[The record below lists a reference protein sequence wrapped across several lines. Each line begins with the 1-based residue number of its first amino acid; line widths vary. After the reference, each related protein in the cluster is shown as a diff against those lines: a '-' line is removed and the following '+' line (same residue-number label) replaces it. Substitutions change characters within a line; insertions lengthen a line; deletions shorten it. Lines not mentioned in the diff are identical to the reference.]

1 MSKATT
7 NKAKKTVATA
17 TTVETANNN
26 TAEQQSTIDTAN
38 AETVENI
45 VDTNNVETEKTVE
58 NIVDTNNVETIVVV
72 NNIDTTNNVETIVE
86 TIVDTNNVETIV
98 DTNNVETIVETIVD
112 VNNIDTTN
120 NVEKTDET
128 IVDDVTENSNK
139 DAATETKEKIYD
151 FSRYTDVSATTETK
165 ETKAKKSRKKDNV
178 VGIAHT
184 KYQHFRPKQAKDSNV
199 IVAANRNLAHIA
211 SGNFDVFEIG
221 QKVKT
226 TSGEVTIDKN
236 TAVKIN
242 YNADTIVKIHGIGKK
257 YPVSLKDVNHQ
268 DVYDGVLFCDA
279 KDVEFVKANIQRY
292 LNNSVVKA
300 DKKLQFE
307 CEFFETSREL
317 VQIPENYTLQLI
329 DIQAGIKNE
338 NCIIPEFVVKTDAIV
353 KTDAATDTTVNTD
366 ANVIENADTAKAEIV
381 NAEQTANTVVT
392 ENTVN
397 AENTVLDESIA

>member
-1 MSKATT
+1 MPKATT

-38 AETVENI
+38 AETVEN
-45 VDTNNVETEKTVE
+45 N
-58 NIVDTNNVETIVVV
+58 
-72 NNIDTTNNVETIVE
+72 
-86 TIVDTNNVETIV
+86 
-98 DTNNVETIVETIVD
+98 VETIVD

-128 IVDDVTENSNK
+128 IVDDVTANSNK
-139 DAATETKEKIYD
+139 DAATETKEVIVD
-151 FSRYTDVSATTETK
+151 LSNFTDVSATTETK
-165 ETKAKKSRKKDNV
+165 ETKAKKSHKKDNV

-211 SGNFDVFEIG
+211 SGNFICFEIG
-221 QKVKT
+221 QVVKT
-226 TSGEVTIDKN
+226 TSGEVTIDAKN
-236 TAVKIN
+236 AVKIN

-279 KDVEFVKANIQRY
+279 KDVETVKANIQRY
-292 LNNSVVKA
+292 LDNSVVKA
-300 DKKLQFE
+300 DTKLQFE
-307 CEFFETSREL
+307 CDFFETSREL
-317 VQIPENYTLQLI
+317 VQIPEKYTLQLI

-338 NCIIPEFVVKTDAIV
+338 NCITPEFVVKTDA
-353 KTDAATDTTVNTD
+353 TDTTDTTTD
-366 ANVIENADTAKAEIV
+366 ANVIENAETAKNEVI
-381 NAEQTANTVVT
+381 NAENTVVT
-392 ENTVN
+392 ANTVN
-397 AENTVLDESIA
+397 AENKILDESIAQ

>member
-58 NIVDTNNVETIVVV
+58 NIVDTNNVETEK
-72 NNIDTTNNVETIVE
+72 TVEN
-86 TIVDTNNVETIV
+86 IVDTNNVETIV
-98 DTNNVETIVETIVD
+98 D
-112 VNNIDTTN
+112 VNNIDTKN

-139 DAATETKEKIYD
+139 DAETKEKIYD
-151 FSRYTDVSATTETK
+151 FSRFTDVITKNVETETK
-165 ETKAKKSRKKDNV
+165 IKKSRKKDTV

-184 KYQHFRPKQAKDSNV
+184 KYQDFRPKIAPNSDKFV
-199 IVAANRNLAHIA
+199 EGNRNLAHIA
-211 SGNFDVFEIG
+211 SGNFDVFDIG
-221 QKVKT
+221 EKVKT
-226 TSGEVTIDKN
+226 TTGEVVINKN
-236 TAVKIN
+236 TAVKID
-242 YNADTIVKIHGIGKK
+242 YNAKTIVTIHGIGNG
-257 YPVSLKDVNHQ
+257 YPISLKDANQCNKH
-268 DVYDGVLFCDA
+268 DGVLCCEA

-300 DKKLQFE
+300 DKKLQFK
-307 CEFFETSREL
+307 CEFFDEPRKL
-317 VQIPENYTLQLI
+317 VQIPENYILQLI

-338 NCIIPEFVVKTDAIV
+338 KCITPEIIIKTDAIV
-353 KTDAATDTTVNTD
+353 TTDAATDANVITNTD
-366 ANVIENADTAKAEIV
+366 AAKAEI
-381 NAEQTANTVVT
+381 E
-392 ENTVN
+392 N
-397 AENTVLDESIA
+397 AENKILEETVA